1 MYACIFACTY
11 VCPSPFSNVCVCVCV
26 CSAMCIC
33 MCGTVD
39 QNRALTVAGLLLADA
54 CLEELTAARPV
65 NHRACPL
72 ALYPHH
78 PILLTLNL
86 AGCCLY
92 TVCVCVWWRWGAASF
107 PLMCFCVAVLAA
119 WVCFRQRSIK
129 TKWSKTGASIAKKH
143 ATLWQC
149 RNRPE
154 QCIYYIDVTVYL
166 IIQHIQE
173 L

>member
-1 MYACIFACTY
+1 MHACVCDWHRKKEKECESPCMCVHTYLCTHFC
-11 VCPSPFSNVCVCVCV
+11 VSVCVHPHLHLCV

-72 ALYPHH
+72 ALYSHH

-86 AGCCLY
+86 AGYCLY
-92 TVCVCVWWRWGAASF
+92 TLRVCVCVWQCGDASF
-107 PLMCFCVAVLAA
+107 TLMCLCVMVLASR
-119 WVCFRQRSIK
+119 VCFRQRSIK
-129 TKWSKTGASIAKKH
+129 TKWWKTGTRKETFGEKSKH
-143 ATLWQC
+143 
-149 RNRPE
+149 
-154 QCIYYIDVTVYL
+154 L
-166 IIQHIQE
+166 I
-173 L
+173 